1 MRIMEGIKR
10 QWHSLS
16 ATGLVFGA
24 LFFAVS
30 LTPSLIPRPFLL
42 QALLSGIALASGYG
56 VGAFFRW
63 LWSYMELPVPRERVQ
78 RILKWPI
85 AALSLAFAVAFLR
98 QAATWQDSVRMMMEM
113 EPVEGVRLVG
123 LGAAA
128 LVLFVLLLALARL
141 FRAVARWI
149 AKHFKRVVPRRI
161 ANVLGVLVAFL
172 LFWALIEGLATRA
185 VFKTFEASFQQL
197 DALIEPEMAPP
208 ESATAT
214 GSDASLVDWR
224 DLGRQGRRFVAL
236 GPGQQDLEDFFGQPA
251 MQPVR
256 VYVGLNSAET
266 IEERVSLAFAEMK
279 RAGAFERSV
288 LVIVT
293 PTGTGWVDPGAI
305 DSIEYLHRGDVASVA
320 VQYSYLPSWL
330 SLMAQ
335 SEYGAETARELF
347 QAVYEYWT
355 GLPSDQRPRLL
366 LQGLSLGAQNSQRS
380 MDRAGLGFLDR
391 SISDGAVGIFGAEA
405 LGEDHETT
413 PT

>member
-305 DSIEYLHRGDVASVA
+305 DSMATRSAAS
-320 VQYSYLPSWL
+320 P
-330 SLMAQ
+330 
-335 SEYGAETARELF
+335 GAGTRARSRCD
-347 QAVYEYWT
+347 T
-355 GLPSDQRPRLL
+355 RP
-366 LQGLSLGAQNSQRS
+366 A
-380 MDRAGLGFLDR
+380 
-391 SISDGAVGIFGAEA
+391 
-405 LGEDHETT
+405 
-413 PT
+413 P